1 MSLEIRI
8 NGKSLS
14 TPSGPS
20 IFDCSEELGVHVPTS
35 CRKNGKCRE
44 CIVEIS
50 EGAELL
56 SQLANEEEHLGEE
69 FRLACRA
76 RLVGDSGSISCH
88 TMRRG
93 RMRIEEEGWKSNAER
108 ELEPAVSRDGD
119 WVLLDGKPL
128 TMAPGPLLGIALDL
142 GTTTVVVRLIDLESG
157 EQVDAASF
165 ENPQRFGGSDVMARI
180 QYDTEHSGRL
190 LQRTLLSY
198 LGHCIEDLECDP
210 QTIYEIIVA
219 GNTTMRDLLFG
230 LDVSS
235 VGQRPYRSITEHE
248 LEKGTRQSTGIEA
261 TAKKL
266 RLPVCP
272 QARVVGLP
280 LVSGHVGADAAA
292 CLLAIDLADKGE
304 LAAFMD
310 IGTNTELIVNDGG
323 RLVAASCPAGP
334 AFEGGTIS
342 CGMPGLEGAIETVH
356 IDNDGSL
363 SYKVIGDSG
372 RAEGL
377 CGSGLVELL
386 GELLRNDRMN
396 HLGRLANDADRFELP
411 GTDSIYLSEE
421 DISQLA
427 QAKGANVAGLEIVM
441 KNLGRSCGDLDR
453 FYLAGGFASHLDL
466 DSARRIGLIPDLP
479 NEKIT
484 RIGNAAI
491 EGASLALL
499 STRLR
504 QELEKTVN
512 RIEHI
517 ELETDPEFFDH
528 FVEGCQFKPIG
539 AGGNAA

>member
-1 MSLEIRI
+1 MALEIRI

-50 EGAELL
+50 EGTELL
-56 SQLANEEEHLGEE
+56 SELTSEEEHLGEE

-76 RLVGDSGSISCH
+76 RLVGETGLVSCH

-93 RMRIEEEGWKSNAER
+93 RMRIEEDGWKSGSQR
-108 ELEPAVSRDGD
+108 ELAPAISRDGD
-119 WVLLDGKPL
+119 WVLLDGEPL
-128 TMAPGPLLGIALDL
+128 TEAPGPLLGIALDL
-142 GTTTVVVRLIDLESG
+142 GTTTVVLRLIDLESG
-157 EQVDAASF
+157 EQVDSASF

-235 VGQRPYRSITEHE
+235 IGQRPYRSLTEHE
-248 LEKGTRQSTGIEA
+248 LEEGSRESTGIET
-261 TAKKL
+261 TAKRL
-266 RLPVCP
+266 RLPVFP

-292 CLLAIDLADKGE
+292 CLLAIDLADSAE
-304 LAAFMD
+304 LVAFMD

-334 AFEGGTIS
+334 AFEGGAIS

-356 IDNDGSL
+356 IAKDGSL
-363 SYKVIGDSG
+363 NYKVIGDSG
-372 RAEGL
+372 QAEGL

-386 GELLRNDRMN
+386 GELLRNDKMN

-411 GTDSIYLSEE
+411 ETDSVYLSEE

-479 NEKIT
+479 NEKIV

-504 QELEKTVN
+504 GELEKTVR

-517 ELETDPEFFDH
+517 ELETDPHFFDH

-539 AGGNAA
+539 AGGSAA